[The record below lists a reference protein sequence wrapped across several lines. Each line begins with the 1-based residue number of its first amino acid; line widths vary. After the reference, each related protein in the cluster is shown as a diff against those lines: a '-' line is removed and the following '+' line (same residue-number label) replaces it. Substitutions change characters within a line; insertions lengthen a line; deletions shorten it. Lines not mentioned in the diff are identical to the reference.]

1 MYQFENLSGDLI
13 YVVGDVM
20 IDHYIYGNCDR
31 ISPEAPVLILDTKK
45 EEYTLGGAGN
55 VVKNLISLGAKAG
68 VATVCGNDE
77 GLSLLDREF
86 EQLQVVNRKLLIDHS
101 RRTTVKSRV
110 VSGNHQLLRIDKED
124 KHPITDET
132 GDGLVQDVEANLG
145 KIKILIIS
153 DYCKGG
159 LNANTIQRLIKL
171 CRENHVIT
179 IVDSKDPDLSKFSG
193 ATIIKPNRKE
203 AQKATGIQI
212 VDEATLTAACR
223 KIAEQAQCDSVV
235 ITLSEEGMAIFHEG
249 KLSKI
254 PTRALEIFDVTGA
267 GDTVVASLAFAL
279 LNGMTLI
286 QACDFANHA
295 AAVVVAKVGS
305 ATATLDEI
313 NSFNK

>member
-1 MYQFENLSGDLI
+1 MYQFENLSSDLI

-77 GLSLLDREF
+77 GLNLIDREF
-86 EQLQVVNRKLLIDHS
+86 KQLQVVNRKLLIDHS

-124 KHPITDET
+124 KHPISDET
-132 GDGLVQDVEANLG
+132 GSGLVQDVEANIG

-159 LNANTIQRLIKL
+159 LNTNTIQRLITL
-171 CRENHVIT
+171 CRENHIIT

-223 KIAEQAQCDSVV
+223 KIAEQTQCDSVV

-313 NSFNK
+313 NSFSK